1 MTNIHEIVVKFD
13 TVTSKQHIHE
23 KIEKSKLE
31 AYVLSSIKTW
41 VGSLSNVMSRLNYY
55 PSESV
60 GNLLSANFGC
70 GKYAEGELMCT
81 EYLKLPV
88 ERFGH

>member
-1 MTNIHEIVVKFD
+1 
-13 TVTSKQHIHE
+13 
-23 KIEKSKLE
+23 
-31 AYVLSSIKTW
+31 
-41 VGSLSNVMSRLNYY
+41 MSRLNYY

-70 GKYAEGELMCT
+70 GKYGEGELKCT

-88 ERFGH
+88 EREKEREKKAEC